1 MTPDALRLGQEPVAD
16 CARPLDPLG
25 DEIVATAIKR
35 QHEPPRVVG
44 DLLNAE
50 FSEKQ
55 ARAPGFPHDPDRVGW
70 RSTS

>member
-1 MTPDALRLGQEPVAD
+1 
-16 CARPLDPLG
+16 LG

-50 FSEKQ
+50 LNEKQ
-55 ARAPGFPHDPDRVGW
+55 ARAPGPPHDPDRVGW
-70 RSTS
+70 RSGIR